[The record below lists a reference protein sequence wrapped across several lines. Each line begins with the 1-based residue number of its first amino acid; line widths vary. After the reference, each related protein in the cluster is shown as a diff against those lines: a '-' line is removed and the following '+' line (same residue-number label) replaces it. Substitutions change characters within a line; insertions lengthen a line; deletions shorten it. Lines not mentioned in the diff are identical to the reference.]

1 VECNVWLITITKF
14 VDQELIPYSS
24 FVFVVV
30 LVAATLFKK
39 DQGSLVSR
47 SEFKQPNES
56 VA

>member
-1 VECNVWLITITKF
+1 MECNVWLITITKF

-39 DQGSLVSR
+39 DQGSVVSR